1 MRIHILQTKGD
12 YIYSDWIDGDVDKYY
27 NKIEELQ
34 SKENKYVLMSI
45 TDDPLNEYTLLRHNE
60 TGETI
65 TITLQR
71 C

>member
-1 MRIHILQTKGD
+1 MRIHILKTRGD
-12 YIYSDWIDGDVDKYY
+12 YIYSNWIDGDVEKYG

-34 SKENKYVLMSI
+34 SEENKYVLMSI
-45 TDDPLNEYTLLRHNE
+45 TNAPLNEYTLLRHHE

-65 TITLQR
+65 TVTLQR